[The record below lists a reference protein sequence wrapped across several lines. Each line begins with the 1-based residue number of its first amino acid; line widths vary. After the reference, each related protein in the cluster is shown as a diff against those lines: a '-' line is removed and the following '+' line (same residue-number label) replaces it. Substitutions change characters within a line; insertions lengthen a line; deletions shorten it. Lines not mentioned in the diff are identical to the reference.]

1 MKRLFEKKEWLE
13 KIVQGQLVSTIDTHG
28 PIVGV
33 FVLSASKR
41 ICGAIRGAITQWDIS
56 QHPACSAKIEALEKQ
71 IESLK
76 GQVSHW
82 RNLAKSNQKLEIS

>member
-13 KIVQGQLVSTIDTHG
+13 KLVQGQLVSTIYTHG
-28 PIVGV
+28 PIAGV

-41 ICGAIRGAITQWDIS
+41 ICGALRGAITMS
-56 QHPACSAKIEALEKQ
+56 ELSEHPACRAKIEALEKQ
-71 IESLK
+71 VESLK

-82 RNLAKSNQKLEIS
+82 RNVAKSNQELEIS